1 MIKLTDLFEI
11 MVTPR
16 RVLIFK
22 IPVTITEGGYSRVT
36 GAYDEDIEAKIE
48 YSNGVS
54 TSPQVLLSDLNLYA
68 KHPALKFSEVVAE
81 IEEDT
86 DKFDDVRCIRCAPE
100 LNDDPYKD
108 LPNGFIL
115 NATVH
120 NRTGVCYVSFKGVDN
135 IKLNDIEGLVTI
147 FPFSQRPLNT
157 VQDAAN
163 YLLFKSN

>member
-22 IPVTITEGGYSRVT
+22 IPITLIAEEDYHFSTEIKYS
-36 GAYDEDIEAKIE
+36 D
-48 YSNGVS
+48 GVS
-54 TSPQVLLSDLNLYA
+54 ISSQALLPDLNLYA
-68 KHPALKFSEVVAE
+68 KHPYLKFSKISVE

-86 DKFDDVRCIRCAPE
+86 DEFDDVRGICYIPE
-100 LNDDPYKD
+100 MPSWDKSLPDGCHYEILGYKQR
-108 LPNGFIL
+108 GS
-115 NATVH
+115 
-120 NRTGVCYVSFKGVDN
+120 CYVSFKSAVNVG
-135 IKLNDIEGLVTI
+135 LNDIEGLVYLD
-147 FPFSQRPLNT
+147 FFDRKAFNT